1 MQIPLSVLD
10 LAVVPKGTTS
20 SEALVAT
27 TRLAQRADEL
37 GFTRFW
43 VAEHHN
49 MDAVASTE
57 PAVLIA
63 HLAASTSRISVGSG
77 GVMLPNHAPLVVAEQ
92 FAMLEALHP
101 GRIDL
106 GIGRA
111 PGTDHFTARAL
122 RRNTD
127 GSEDEDFPQHVLE
140 VMALLGDA
148 RFEGG
153 LADHFKAT
161 PVASGTPTV
170 ALLGSS
176 GFSAQLAGMLGLP
189 FGFAHHFGM
198 GGTSAACDTYR
209 EHFKPSAVLDEPYLI
224 VTSVALAAESK
235 EEAQRLLAPHQ
246 VFKYGLR
253 TGRRFG
259 LFPTE
264 EALAHPI
271 YDEAV
276 SAGTN
281 AAWGTGDDVAEG
293 LRKLA
298 AEHDASELMITVPA
312 TDPNERVDSL
322 ERTAAAWWN

>member
-1 MQIPLSVLD
+1 MTTPLSVLD
-10 LAVVPKGTTS
+10 LSVVPKGTTS
-20 SEALVAT
+20 TDALLAT
-27 TRLAQRADEL
+27 TRLAQRADKL

-63 HLAASTSRISVGSG
+63 HLAASTDRINVGSG

-148 RFEGG
+148 RMEGG
-153 LADHFKAT
+153 LAEHFRAT
-161 PVASGTPTV
+161 PVATTSPTV

-209 EHFKPSAVLDEPYLI
+209 EFFKPSPILDEPHLI
-224 VTSVALAAESK
+224 VTAVALAAETK

-246 VFKYGLR
+246 VFKHGLR
-253 TGRRFG
+253 TGRMFG
-259 LFPTE
+259 LFPTD
-264 EALAHPI
+264 EALAHPV

-281 AAWGTGDDVAEG
+281 AVWGTGADVAEG
-293 LRKLA
+293 LLKLG
-298 AEHDASELMITVPA
+298 AEHDATELMISIPA
-312 TDPNERVDSL
+312 TDPDERLASL
-322 ERTAAAWWN
+322 ERTAAAWWA